1 MRLREVV
8 FQGVFGLQR
17 PARVRIDEGFCSL
30 NLPSGASPEAFRDI
44 ILSLLYPREVSA
56 STLRGMAN
64 DQSGEVRLGCVVES
78 DGGLNGGPS
87 GVYKVYRRLDA
98 ISVGVQSLSEADRGR
113 ELARG
118 AEEVQRHLRDA
129 LSLPDYQ
136 DFRLLNCW
144 DRPTAA
150 ASRAKLASPA
160 AARFK
165 DSPELQRLIELYAI
179 ATGRETFELDIDTLE
194 ADLAEERRKH
204 KRLTKLMSKVEG
216 RRRRVAQL
224 EETLGLSEQ
233 DKTFLRDYKK
243 TDKDFQARLESLN
256 TEVEASREREEEHN
270 PVPLR
275 RELPVMSGLGASAL
289 VLVIS
294 AVVGVRMLA
303 LLNII
308 LMGVAAWAMLR
319 RYDRL
324 EAASVFNIRV
334 EQIYRH
340 IETTKQERADTT
352 RRWKGLLTRTGLS
365 DDDSI
370 DELEEELEELR
381 AKQVKNKD
389 DEVELRMGESQAM
402 LDGLQSKIAELEA
415 ARDAVG
421 ECHVPT
427 YEIESQL
434 ERYDVDV
441 ATARALI
448 EADASPQGHEASVE
462 APRGPL
468 DIFKILQ
475 QRAESMAM
483 FRSGSLRTRPR
494 AAWKK
499 MLTHVLGERWGE
511 VNLIEGQGLVIG
523 DSLPADV
530 AQELS
535 DNPAMLRIVSG
546 LLSAAMLASLPE
558 DEPRSRFLCLTSP
571 YGQLDERQ
579 GRRLDKI
586 LEFLGNSAHVLVL
599 EQHDDP
605 MS

>member
-30 NLPSGASPEAFRDI
+30 NLPPGASPEAFRNI

-56 STLRGMAN
+56 STLRGMVN
-64 DQSGEVRLGCVVES
+64 EQGGEVRLGCVVERVAAQ
-78 DGGLNGGPS
+78 DGERAQ
-87 GVYKVYRRLDA
+87 VYKVYRRLDA
-98 ISVGVQSLSEADRGR
+98 ISVGLQSLSEPDRGR

-118 AEEVQRHLRDA
+118 ADEVQRHLQGA
-129 LSLPDYQ
+129 LSLPGYQ

-144 DRPTAA
+144 DQPAVAT
-150 ASRAKLASPA
+150 SPA
-160 AARFK
+160 RSVSRKAARVK

-194 ADLAEERRKH
+194 ADLAQERRKYT
-204 KRLTKLMSKVEG
+204 RLTKLMSKVEG
-216 RRRRVAQL
+216 RRQRVEQL
-224 EETLGLSEQ
+224 EETLGLSDQ
-233 DKTFLRDYKK
+233 NKIFLRDYKK
-243 TDKDFQARLESLN
+243 TDKDFQARLESLT
-256 TEVEASREREEEHN
+256 TEVETSREREEEHR
-270 PVPLR
+270 PVPLS
-275 RELPVMSGLGASAL
+275 RELPVMIGLGASAL

-340 IETTKQERADTT
+340 IETTKQERVDTT
-352 RRWKGLLTRTGLS
+352 RRWKGLLTRIGLS

-370 DELEEELEELR
+370 DDLEEELEELR

-389 DEVELRMGESQAM
+389 DEVELRMGESQAT

-434 ERYDVDV
+434 ERYDIDA
-441 ATARALI
+441 ATARTLI
-448 EADASPQGHEASVE
+448 EGDASPQGDEASEE
-462 APRGPL
+462 AQRGPMG
-468 DIFKILQ
+468 IFKILQ

-499 MLTHVLGERWGE
+499 MLTHVLGDRWGE

-535 DNPAMLRIVSG
+535 DNPVMLRVVSG
-546 LLSAAMLASLPE
+546 LLSAAMLASLP
-558 DEPRSRFLCLTSP
+558 DDDPRSRFLCLTSP

-599 EQHDDP
+599 EQHGDP